1 MKRHVDGSFGCID
14 PAYGAAVKLSSKPA
28 RSGAETARHML
39 IRAFAGEIIE
49 RIRHAP
55 ARKEMDELVW
65 ERLEAN
71 PHLAQNK

>member
-1 MKRHVDGSFGCID
+1 MPNGRYYVRDRVVFVTG
-14 PAYGAAVKLSSKPA
+14 PA
-28 RSGAETARHML
+28 RGIGAETARHML

>member
-1 MKRHVDGSFGCID
+1 LNEESIFYLRTRGI
-14 PAYGAAVKLSSKPA
+14 
-28 RSGAETARHML
+28 GAETARHML

-55 ARKEMDELVW
+55 AREEMDELVW
-65 ERLEAN
+65 DRLEAN